1 MAAETKE
8 HHMPERKIAVPVTPP
23 AFVEEDFRRWMA
35 SVSRSCQRTWGVRLD
50 DLPDM
55 QTRAAFD
62 AGVTPDEF
70 FEDEVVAL
78 MREDFAELS
87 GLDQED

>member
-1 MAAETKE
+1 
-8 HHMPERKIAVPVTPP
+8 MPNKNVAPASASP
-23 AFVEEDFRRWMA
+23 AFIEEEFRRWTA
-35 SVSRSCQRTWGVRLD
+35 SVSRRCERTWGVQLD

-55 QTRAAFD
+55 RTRAAFD

-78 MREDFAELS
+78 MREDFAELAGTS
-87 GLDQED
+87 EED